1 MLRSFDYIDKDC
13 SVSISPRG
21 NLEPKEYTRLLIQ
34 MLLLPLLALSILAA
48 GLAYSLQRVQKSAAW
63 VDHSDQVIAHANRL
77 LGLIVDEE
85 TVSKELIEKQGGR
98 LRVHSSISGTSTGT
112 VFFIYLPSNLS
123 EEMDADRQMNQ
134 GEIAEPV

>member
-1 MLRSFDYIDKDC
+1 M
-13 SVSISPRG
+13 
-21 NLEPKEYTRLLIQ
+21 EPKEYTRLLIQ

-85 TVSKELIEKQGGR
+85 TVSKELIENQGGR
-98 LRVHSSISGTSTGT
+98 LRGSLQHLRNFHRDSFLHLSSIQFVGR
-112 VFFIYLPSNLS
+112 N
-123 EEMDADRQMNQ
+123 ADRQMNQ
-134 GEIAEPV
+134 GEIAGPV